1 MAVQGVDI
9 LPYEQMPRPHGKDD
23 FPSWLVPARNNIQRE
38 MLKLRPILL
47 AEPYVGFPL
56 WVLDVRGFVLG
67 ACFSLWRSVFQAR
80 ESPADKMNKDG
91 AIFLDQIIY
100 NNAATYGTELNG
112 WSLRYYIENAVFRIE
127 KSRKIAISKGVDPN
141 LLPKASML
149 GESDNEDKNCILRSE
164 RFTPY
169 GEWEECFL
177 AVRALITAME
187 QAITSKDT

>member
-1 MAVQGVDI
+1 MAVQGVKI
-9 LPYEQMPRPHGKDD
+9 STYEQMPRPSSKDD

-47 AEPYVGFPL
+47 VEPYVGVPP
-56 WVLDVRGFVLG
+56 WVFEVRGLVLG

-80 ESPADKMNKDG
+80 KSPADKASKEG
-91 AIFLDQIIY
+91 ANFLDQIIY

-127 KSRKIAISKGVDPN
+127 KSREIAINKGVDPKF
-141 LLPKASML
+141 LPKVSML

-164 RFTPY
+164 LFTPY

-177 AVRALITAME
+177 AVCALITAME
-187 QAITSKDT
+187 QAISSQDT